1 MITALTA
8 SGLATAAGFNAYI
21 PLLVLGLLNRFTPWV
36 ELPDGWTWLSDT
48 WMLVILTVLLVV
60 EIIADKIPAIDSIND
75 ILQTV
80 IRPASG
86 GITFASGIGSETLTV
101 DSGQQLSSS
110 GTWIAVVVGVVLAL
124 GIHLGKS
131 LTRAAANTAT
141 VGTAAPVLST
151 AEDGA
156 SLAFSAAAVF
166 LPVLVAVFFVLLIVG
181 LIALATKFKR
191 RENRGLERG

>member
-101 DSGQQLSSS
+101 ESGQQLSSS

-191 RENRGLERG
+191 RENTGLERG